1 MKLKDVLFF
10 SISVG
15 RLNGNRMN
23 FFHIIFSVMAF
34 GGSVDMFAY
43 VLMVKVGLENKCL
56 VNKKSMSCM
65 LKKDIY
71 IK

>member
-1 MKLKDVLFF
+1 
-10 SISVG
+10 
-15 RLNGNRMN
+15 MN
-23 FFHIIFSVMAF
+23 FFYIIFSVMAF

-65 LKKDIY
+65 LKTDIY
-71 IK
+71 RK